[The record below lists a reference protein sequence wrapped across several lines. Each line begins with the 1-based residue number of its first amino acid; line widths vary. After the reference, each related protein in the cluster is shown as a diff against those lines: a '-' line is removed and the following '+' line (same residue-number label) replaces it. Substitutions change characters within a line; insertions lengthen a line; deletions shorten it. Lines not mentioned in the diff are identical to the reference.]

1 MAAHRNELART
12 LAELTVAGEV
22 CETLDG
28 GAVRCVACAH
38 RCHLKPGDA
47 GICRVRFNRNGE
59 LRVPFG
65 YTCGL
70 HDDPVEKK
78 PFFHLRPGTRAMSFG
93 MLGCNFH
100 CDFCQ
105 NWQTTQVLRDDD
117 ARATPT
123 PTTAERIVAL
133 AHERRCEVV
142 ASTYNEPLITS
153 EWAVAVFRLA
163 RQAGLRTAYIS
174 NGHASPEVLDYL
186 APWLDACNVDLKC
199 FNERSYRRLGG
210 RLTVVRE
217 TIAAL
222 HARGIWTEVVTLLV
236 PGFNDGDD
244 EIRAMAGFVAGV
256 SPDIPWHVTAFH
268 PDYRLRD
275 TPATP
280 PQTLLRAWR
289 IGREA
294 GLRFIYS
301 GNLPGRVGDTESTL
315 CPGCGAL
322 CVARTGHAI
331 GAARL
336 IDGGCPKCGRALP
349 GCW

>member
-1 MAAHRNELART
+1 MVARRNDLART
-12 LAELTVAGEV
+12 LAGLTTAGELS
-22 CETLDG
+22 ESLDD
-28 GAVRCVACAH
+28 GAVRCLACAH
-38 RCHLKPGDA
+38 RCRLGPGDA
-47 GICRVRFNRNGE
+47 GICRMRFNRDGE
-59 LRVPFG
+59 LRMPFG

-70 HDDPVEKK
+70 HDDPIEKK

-117 ARATPT
+117 ARASPT

-133 AHERRCEVV
+133 ARERGCEVV

-163 RQAGLRTAYIS
+163 RQVGLRTAYIS

-199 FNERSYRRLGG
+199 FHERNYRRLGG

-222 HARGIWTEVVTLLV
+222 HARGIWVEVVTLLV

-268 PDYRLRD
+268 PEYRMRD

-280 PQTLLRAWR
+280 PRTLLRAWQF
-289 IGREA
+289 GREA
-294 GLRFIYS
+294 GLHFIYP

-315 CPGCGAL
+315 CSGCGAV
-322 CVARTGHAI
+322 CVARTGYAV
-331 GAARL
+331 GAVRL
-336 IDGGCPKCGRALP
+336 ADGSCAECGRAIP
-349 GCW
+349 GIW